1 MGENHHVYSART
13 MEQGLTVL
21 NKARGNRGWD
31 NFVNEAVAGHYGLNL
46 GVITL
51 PPSRFLEEQRAK
63 REAREAEKAA
73 KQAKREEKTG
83 TRKAAEKTEKKQ
95 KSSGEFYCKW
105 SIMLLSTQEAR
116 YET

>member
-1 MGENHHVYSART
+1 MAQVLTAREAANKETQMGEKHHVYSART

-51 PPSRFLEEQRAK
+51 PPSRFLEE
-63 REAREAEKAA
+63 
-73 KQAKREEKTG
+73 
-83 TRKAAEKTEKKQ
+83 
-95 KSSGEFYCKW
+95 
-105 SIMLLSTQEAR
+105 
-116 YET
+116 